1 MRRLNA
7 GESVPDFAVTSILG
21 KDLSP
26 ASLAGAPSLLVF
38 HRYARCAICNDRI
51 REFRRIIPE
60 LTATTGLRVVFVC
73 HSDRD
78 RLRGEFGEAS
88 LPFDVVP
95 DPERR
100 LYDMFGVARSLA
112 RTLRPSSIR
121 TAVRARR
128 AMPNDGRGPGFERPL
143 TMIPAEFFVD
153 STGTIVSTH
162 YGEYL
167 GDTWSSETIARLAR
181 EHQHESAS

>member
-7 GESVPDFAVTSILG
+7 GESVPEFAVESILG
-21 KDLSP
+21 KALSP

-38 HRYARCAICNDRI
+38 HRYARCAICNERI
-51 REFRRIIPE
+51 REFRRTLPSLIE
-60 LTATTGLRVVFVC
+60 STGLQVLFIC

-100 LYDMFGVARSLA
+100 LYGAFGVARSLV
-112 RTLRPSSIR
+112 RTLRPASIGA
-121 TAVRARR
+121 AVRARR

-153 STGTIVSTH
+153 ARGTIVATH

-167 GDTWSSETIARLAR
+167 GDSWSSATIARLA
-181 EHQHESAS
+181 HQH

>member
-21 KDLSP
+21 KEVTA
-26 ASLAGAPSLLVF
+26 ASLTGAPSLLVF

-51 REFRRIIPE
+51 REFRRTIPE
-60 LTATTGLRVVFVC
+60 LSVSTGLRVLFVC

-100 LYDMFGVARSLA
+100 LYAAFGVARSLV
-112 RTLRPSSIR
+112 RTLRLPSLR
-121 TAVRARR
+121 TVVRTRR
-128 AMPNDGRGPGFERPL
+128 AMPNDGRRPGFERPL
-143 TMIPAEFFVD
+143 TMIPAKFFVD
-153 STGTIVSTH
+153 GGGTIVAAH

-167 GDTWSSETIARLAR
+167 GDSWTSDTIARLSR
-181 EHQHESAS
+181 EHAR